1 MNSIKPYNTGG
12 IDFYAELYSSLD
24 GGDEVDSKN
33 VCLITDNVLTDNHV
47 ILECGHKFNYVP
59 LFNDIRAHKTKFNC
73 LEANHVKINE
83 IRCPYCR
90 ARQKTLLPYYP
101 ELGLPK
107 IVGVN
112 KEPLVLPSRVYIVGA
127 CQYEA
132 CSNTQY
138 ICKLECDGNLY
149 CYTHYNMRQRAH
161 QKEEKLK
168 EKAAEKLMKQEQ
180 KKEQKLLETKQKAE
194 AKAKAKEDLKNT
206 ILNVTANGLQE
217 ENTIVATAGCSQLM
231 KTGLRKG
238 QPCGVSVFCSG
249 LCKRHYKVPVLEK

>member
-24 GGDEVDSKN
+24 WEENESKN
-33 VCLITDNVLTDNHV
+33 VCLITDNVLSEHHV
-47 ILECGHKFNYVP
+47 ILECGHKFNYIP
-59 LFNDIRAHKTKFNC
+59 LFNDIRTHKTKFNS

-112 KEPLVLPSRVYIVGA
+112 KEQLPPPQRIHVVGT

-132 CSNTQY
+132 CLSTQY
-138 ICKLECDGNLY
+138 ICKLECVGNLY
-149 CYTHYNMRQRAH
+149 CYMHYNMRQRAH

-168 EKAAEKLMKQEQ
+168 EKATEKLMKQQEKQ
-180 KKEQKLLETKQKAE
+180 EQKLLDKKQKAE

-206 ILNVTANGLQE
+206 LLNVTVNGLQE
-217 ENTIVATAGCSQLM
+217 ENTIVAKASCSEVL

-238 QPCGVSVFCSG
+238 QPCGATVFCSG
-249 LCKRHYKVPVLEK
+249 CCKRHYKVPEA

>member
-1 MNSIKPYNTGG
+1 
-12 IDFYAELYSSLD
+12 
-24 GGDEVDSKN
+24 
-33 VCLITDNVLTDNHV
+33 
-47 ILECGHKFNYVP
+47 
-59 LFNDIRAHKTKFNC
+59 
-73 LEANHVKINE
+73 
-83 IRCPYCR
+83 
-90 ARQKTLLPYYP
+90 
-101 ELGLPK
+101 
-107 IVGVN
+107 
-112 KEPLVLPSRVYIVGA
+112 
-127 CQYEA
+127 
-132 CSNTQY
+132 
-138 ICKLECDGNLY
+138 
-149 CYTHYNMRQRAH
+149 MRQRAH